1 MDSKPRLVIVGAG
14 FGGINLAKYIDKKK
28 WDVTLIDRNNYHSFP
43 PLFYQVAS
51 SGLEPGS
58 ITFALR
64 REMRARKVKGCHY
77 RMGNVTSI
85 DVVNKTVTTQYETI
99 PYDKLVIAVGT
110 TNNYFGIPGLKERV
124 FTLKSAGESLRTRNQ
139 IIDRMER
146 ASVCEDPDTRRAMLT
161 FAVIGGGPTGVEV
174 AGALGE
180 MKRYAVP
187 REYPELSQDEITVK
201 LIEGTD
207 KLLRTMS
214 EKSSADALRQLQ
226 HLMVDVELNKTM
238 SSYADGVITF
248 GDGTTLATDTVIWT
262 AGVTGESIEVVGGQ
276 FEYIRGNRIAVDEFN
291 RVKGY
296 DDIYAIGDVSG
307 HCDARF
313 PAGAPQL
320 AQPAIQQGRNLAKNL
335 NRDSFV
341 TPFSYKDKGSMAT
354 VGRNRAVVDIG
365 KIHFSGYPAW
375 MTWMAVHLLTL
386 MGMRNRLVVLV
397 NWIWNYWS
405 YSAALRI
412 MLSPSKYPL
421 KSELHGSDPLDKPT
435 PCADPKPSDNKK

>member
-1 MDSKPRLVIVGAG
+1 MDTKPRLVIVGAG
-14 FGGINLAKYIDKKK
+14 FGGINLAKYISKQK

-85 DVVNKTVTTQYETI
+85 DVVNKVVTTQYETI

-146 ASVCEDPDTRRAMLT
+146 AATCADPAKRRAMLT

-187 REYPELSQDEITVK
+187 REYPELDQNEITVK

-214 EKSSADALRQLQ
+214 EKSSADAYEQLQ

-238 SSYADGVITF
+238 QSYEDGILTF

-307 HCDARF
+307 HSDARF

-341 TPFSYKDKGSMAT
+341 TPFTYKDKGSMAT

-421 KSELHGSDPLDKPT
+421 KSCLHDADPLDKPASCHCGES
-435 PCADPKPSDNKK
+435 PNK